1 MAGRL
6 SRGPRIAA
14 SSYYRVLDKAL
25 KGSAN
30 RGRIEHQD
38 LPYVDTLRSEA
49 LLKARMHIG
58 HHRRTMHRGV
68 SGALYGFRH
77 NVAIFDITKTWKS
90 LRTIFY
96 GFAEMAQHRS
106 SFYLLGKDQ
115 VTVLLPSLVDYGS
128 PFALCYYSAEPA
140 FTSWCAH

>member
-14 SSYYRVLDKAL
+14 TASNYYYKTVDKAL
-25 KGSAN
+25 KGAVT

-38 LPYVDTLRSEA
+38 LPYIDTLRTEA
-49 LLKARMHIG
+49 LLKTRIHIG
-58 HHRRTMHRGV
+58 HHRRTLNRGV
-68 SGALYGFRH
+68 SGAIYGFRH

-106 SFYLLGKDQ
+106 SFYLLGED
-115 VTVLLPSLVDYGS
+115 LD
-128 PFALCYYSAEPA
+128 
-140 FTSWCAH
+140 